1 MWLRVSG
8 WDATGGDI
16 VYGGKGKRGKVKYK
30 LGIEGLNLNKQK
42 DFLMT
47 FCKADGLKVINN

>member
-1 MWLRVSG
+1 M
-8 WDATGGDI
+8 
-16 VYGGKGKRGKVKYK
+16 KYK